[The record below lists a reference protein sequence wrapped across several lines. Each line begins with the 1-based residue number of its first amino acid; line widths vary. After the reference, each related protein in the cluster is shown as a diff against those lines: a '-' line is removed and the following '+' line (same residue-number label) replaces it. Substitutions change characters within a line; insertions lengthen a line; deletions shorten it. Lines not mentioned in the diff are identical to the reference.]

1 VVRLPGR
8 KRKCERCVGE
18 GRCIIK
24 KAEGCWAATVR
35 SGCQAAIV
43 QKSGDWLEPG
53 EAPVVVVGSEVGG
66 RRAKNGVEVRGIKD
80 EETERERESGAVHT
94 ASTWC

>member
-1 VVRLPGR
+1 MR
-8 KRKCERCVGE
+8 
-18 GRCIIK
+18 IIK

-66 RRAKNGVEVRGIKD
+66 LEGQEWRGS
-80 EETERERESGAVHT
+80 ERNKR
-94 ASTWC
+94 